1 MREDRKAIGASA
13 GAVAAAVGSALCCAG
28 PIVAVALGVS
38 GAGLA
43 VFEPLRPFFLLA
55 AAASLLYGFYLLG
68 REEKA
73 ACEPGSVCT
82 RPAARRH
89 MRIVLWIATIAVI
102 VLSTF
107 PRWQTLFL

>member
-43 VFEPLRPFFLLA
+43 VFEPFRPLFLL
-55 AAASLLYGFYLLG
+55 AAASLLYGSYLLH

-73 ACEPGSVCT
+73 AC
-82 RPAARRH
+82 
-89 MRIVLWIATIAVI
+89 
-102 VLSTF
+102 
-107 PRWQTLFL
+107 